1 MTQKGYNND
10 LKEIPF
16 DTIGAFNKQSVETM
30 TDMQWNEVE
39 EKRRQEGIEQKRKI
53 EYAQKM
59 ITDLQ
64 KTKRSLELRS
74 ARLDVREQK
83 ANKREVEFQCR
94 ETVNGLLIEVE
105 RQEMRRQMMAD
116 LQREK
121 AQMQAEFDRKIELEQ
136 SKYREREEEM
146 MQICEQRESEIERE
160 WTEKIITCE
169 KDAQSEVEQ
178 WRSKYQ
184 TQASEAN

>member
-1 MTQKGYNND
+1 
-10 LKEIPF
+10 
-16 DTIGAFNKQSVETM
+16 M

-83 ANKREVEFQCR
+83 AYKREVEF
-94 ETVNGLLIEVE
+94 
-105 RQEMRRQMMAD
+105 
-116 LQREK
+116 
-121 AQMQAEFDRKIELEQ
+121 
-136 SKYREREEEM
+136 
-146 MQICEQRESEIERE
+146 
-160 WTEKIITCE
+160 
-169 KDAQSEVEQ
+169 
-178 WRSKYQ
+178 
-184 TQASEAN
+184 